1 MEDKPTDI
9 SGALALTVL
18 GHITLVCYS
27 LDYFYICVLFDS
39 CFEYRDV
46 NHKKEGAVVVMLQ
59 LLTLVMLSTTRL
71 LLVLHIL
78 SW

>member
-27 LDYFYICVLFDS
+27 LDYFYICFLFDL

-59 LLTLVMLSTTRL
+59 LFPLVILSTTRL

-78 SW
+78 TW